1 VREHK
6 LLAFCTRFVSNV
18 SWMDRKVALTILAF
32 ALLSSAR
39 AQTRAADFQIA
50 RINRDLITTP
60 DYNYNGAE
68 QPRSPRERWLRVEV
82 QFSSTPDFTD
92 ELTLKY
98 YVLMNGKVLTGEVTH
113 VNVLAGREHYSVIY
127 LPPHAMAY
135 AMQNRP
141 ASTASVEN
149 VAVQTLQKGEVKDE
163 LSLNRARPGW
173 FTSLPAL
180 SGLLLNKNETPFAPL
195 FWDRYEQIK
204 STGH

>member
-1 VREHK
+1 
-6 LLAFCTRFVSNV
+6 
-18 SWMDRKVALTILAF
+18 MDGKVALTILAF
-32 ALLSSAR
+32 ALVSSAR
-39 AQTRAADFQIA
+39 AQNRAADFQIA

-60 DYNYNGAE
+60 DYTYNGAE

-135 AMQNRP
+135 VMQNRP

-149 VAVQTLQKGEVKDE
+149 VAVQILQKGEVKDE
-163 LSLNRARPGW
+163 LSLNRARPAW
-173 FTSLPAL
+173 FTSLPAV

-204 STGH
+204 PAGL

>member
-1 VREHK
+1 
-6 LLAFCTRFVSNV
+6 
-18 SWMDRKVALTILAF
+18 MDGKVALTILAF
-32 ALLSSAR
+32 ALVSSAR
-39 AQTRAADFQIA
+39 AQNRAADFQIA

-60 DYNYNGAE
+60 DYTYNGAE

-82 QFSSTPDFTD
+82 QFSSAPDFTD

-98 YVLMNGKVLTGEVTH
+98 YILMNGKVLTGEVTH

-127 LPPHAMAY
+127 LPPHGMAY
-135 AMQNRP
+135 VMQNRP

-149 VAVQTLQKGEVKDE
+149 VAVQILQKGEVKDE
-163 LSLNRARPGW
+163 LSMNRARPAW
-173 FTSLPAL
+173 FTSLPAV

-204 STGH
+204 PAGH